1 MKSVSD
7 SDLMTWSVS
16 PGLTSSEQ
24 QARTQ
29 SRSDRTTRASVAVV
43 GLPKACLTLTITFW
57 CCLEK
62 HVSGSTADT
71 GSDVIS
77 SSSAAARSGL
87 SIQEGRAEAEGVM
100 AAADQ
105 QSDQYRS
112 ASTAGENRSTVCPA
126 AGETGEFRF
135 IGQEETDLKTSPV
148 AQSNIYTSIFILTHS
163 VILKINI

>member
-1 MKSVSD
+1 
-7 SDLMTWSVS
+7 MTWSVS

-29 SRSDRTTRASVAVV
+29 SRSDRTTRASMAVV
-43 GLPKACLTLTITFW
+43 CLFKASLTLTITFW

-77 SSSAAARSGL
+77 SSSTAARSGP
-87 SIQEGRAEAEGVM
+87 SVHEGRAEAEGVM

-105 QSDQYRS
+105 QSDQNRS
-112 ASTAGENRSTVCPA
+112 ASLAGENRSTRVSCSRRDRRVQVHL
-126 AGETGEFRF
+126 TG
-135 IGQEETDLKTSPV
+135 TDTPENISCGPIKHLHI
-148 AQSNIYTSIFILTHS
+148 NIYFFTLFQHRDITAPT
-163 VILKINI
+163 

>member
-77 SSSAAARSGL
+77 SSAAARSGL
-87 SIQEGRAEAEGVM
+87 SVQEGRAEAEGVM

-112 ASTAGENRSTVCPA
+112 A
-126 AGETGEFRF
+126 
-135 IGQEETDLKTSPV
+135 
-148 AQSNIYTSIFILTHS
+148 
-163 VILKINI
+163 